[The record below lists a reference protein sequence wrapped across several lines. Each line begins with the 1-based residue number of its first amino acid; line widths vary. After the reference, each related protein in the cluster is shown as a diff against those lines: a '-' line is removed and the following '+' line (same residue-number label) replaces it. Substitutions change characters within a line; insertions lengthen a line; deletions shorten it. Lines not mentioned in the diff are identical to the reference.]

1 MQDFA
6 SLIPGSSPSPA
17 RVSVWIFILAL
28 AAIAGAWLFQLAGYL
43 PCELCLMQR
52 TPYYIGVPLA
62 GVTAWFALYSP
73 GATARIGFWLLA
85 LLFAYSAAFG
95 LYHSGVEWGFWPG
108 PTACAGAVKAAP
120 KVDDFLKELQSI
132 QIVRCDAV
140 AIRIL
145 GLSLAGW
152 NAVVSA
158 IIAVL
163 AARAARHPAPSQ
175 A

>member
-1 MQDFA
+1 
-6 SLIPGSSPSPA
+6 
-17 RVSVWIFILAL
+17 
-28 AAIAGAWLFQLAGYL
+28 
-43 PCELCLMQR
+43 MQR

-62 GVTAWFALYSP
+62 GATAWFGLYSP

-85 LLFAYSAAFG
+85 ALFAYSTAFG

-108 PTACAGAVKAAP
+108 PAACTGTIKSAP
-120 KVDDFLKELQSI
+120 KVDDFLKELQTI

-158 IIAVL
+158 LIAVL
-163 AARAARHPAPSQ
+163 AARAAHQPAPSQ